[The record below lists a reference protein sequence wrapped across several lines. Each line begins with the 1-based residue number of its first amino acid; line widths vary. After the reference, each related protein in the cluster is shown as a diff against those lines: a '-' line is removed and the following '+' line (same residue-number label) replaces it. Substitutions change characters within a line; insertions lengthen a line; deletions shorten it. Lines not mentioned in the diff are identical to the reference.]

1 MSDRRSISINKRHC
15 DGTERRIN
23 SQSGFTLIESLI
35 VWSVF
40 SVILF
45 ITAIN
50 LEHQFEEYDDQAFF
64 AMFEGDLL
72 YAQQYAIVNQ
82 TTVSVYLLPDEHEYI
97 FSNGQNIFFRQ
108 KYSEQYFITSGTMPL
123 HFKFLN
129 SGKIN
134 RFGYLQIKSSAN
146 QYKFVFQIG
155 RGRFYVEAY

>member
-1 MSDRRSISINKRHC
+1 MSDRRNTCFNRRHC
-15 DGTERRIN
+15 DGGERRIN
-23 SQSGFTLIESLI
+23 LQSGFTLIESLI

-45 ITAIN
+45 ITAISMQ
-50 LEHQFEEYDDQAFF
+50 HQFEEYDNQAFF
-64 AMFEGDLL
+64 AKLEGDLL

-82 TTVSVYLLPDEHEYI
+82 TTVSVYFLPDEHEYI
-97 FSNGQNIFFRQ
+97 FSNGRNIFFRQ
-108 KYSEQYFITSGTMPL
+108 KYSEDYFITSGTMPL

-129 SGKIN
+129 TGKIN
-134 RFGYLQIKSSAN
+134 RFGYLQIKSSLK